1 MEGEPDAGDPL
12 LAQGRSGSGGQ
23 TSGAGTSEHRNVTL
37 TPDTAI
43 AHAGVVYP
51 SELERA
57 FMDRSTSLDVERA
70 SSRSLGLGGWTTAVI
85 LGEVKKLLDLSGA
98 LVVSSLASFLV
109 PVMTMAFVG
118 RNTTKSELSVVALA
132 SSFFNVTGYA
142 AIVGSLGALETL
154 ISNAHGANSHALKG
168 VLLQRAIV
176 ITLMMCVGVIV
187 MWTRMYDIMILAGQD
202 PALAR
207 SAAEYLLHISPS
219 LVFLAAADAMKKF
232 FTCQSL
238 VVAPTVAAVVS
249 TVLTF
254 FYNWLLIVVWKLE
267 LRGAAHAV
275 NLAQLTPCAIL
286 YTWYALRE
294 RRLREEGSDDQTW
307 YGFDF
312 TAEGVFGGWGEYF
325 KLAIPSAAMVALE
338 WGVFECS
345 LLLSGWLD
353 NPSLH
358 VAVMGLSLNF
368 SGTVYMLPLGVS
380 SATAVRVGNAIGGGQ
395 PEKAKRSAW
404 VSLAMTLAM
413 QVSLGVL
420 SVLGREA
427 VGMAFS
433 EDEGVIRAT
442 ADIVPLVA
450 FCMLGDG
457 VNASI
462 GGMLRGIGRQEIGAK
477 YNLLSYWGIGM
488 PLAYMLGIPLG
499 WGIAGLWTGLA
510 TCASVNGIIMF
521 LVLRRVEWGLEV
533 ARASERQ
540 R

>member
-1 MEGEPDAGDPL
+1 MGVGMDEREPSEGDSLLAPDA
-12 LAQGRSGSGGQ
+12 
-23 TSGAGTSEHRNVTL
+23 
-37 TPDTAI
+37 AI

-51 SELERA
+51 SGLERA
-57 FMDRSTSLDVERA
+57 YMDRAASFDVERP
-70 SSRSLGLGGWTTAVI
+70 SSLSYGLGGMSTTVN
-85 LGEVKKLLDLSGA
+85 LREVKKLLGLSGA

-109 PVMTMAFVG
+109 PVMTLAFVG

-168 VLLQRAIV
+168 IILQRSIL
-176 ITLMMCVGVIV
+176 ITMTMCVVVIV
-187 MWTRMYDIMILAGQD
+187 MWTRMYDVMILAGQD

-207 SAAEYLLHISPS
+207 AAAEYLLHISPS
-219 LVFLAAADAMKKF
+219 LVFLAASDAMKKF

-238 VVAPTVAAVVS
+238 VVAPTVAAVAS
-249 TVLTF
+249 TVMTF
-254 FYNWLLIVVWKLE
+254 FYNWMLIVVWKLE
-267 LRGAAHAV
+267 LRGAALAV
-275 NLAQLTPCAIL
+275 DLAQFTPCVIL
-286 YTWYALRE
+286 YTWYVLRE
-294 RRLREEGSDDQTW
+294 RQLREDGSDERTW
-307 YGFDF
+307 HGLDF
-312 TAEGVFGGWGEYF
+312 TATGVFGGWGEYF

-353 NPSLH
+353 DPSLH

-380 SATAVRVGNAIGGGQ
+380 SATAVRVGNAIGGGL
-395 PEKAKRSAW
+395 PENAKRSAW
-404 VSLAMTLAM
+404 VSLALTVAM
-413 QVSLGVL
+413 QACLGIL
-420 SVLGREA
+420 SVVGREA

-433 EDEGVIRAT
+433 DDEGVIRAT
-442 ADIVPLVA
+442 ADIVPLIA

-488 PLAYMLGIPLG
+488 PLAYVLAFPLG
-499 WGIAGLWTGLA
+499 MGIAGLWTGLA
-510 TCASVNGIIMF
+510 TCASVNGAIMF
-521 LVLRRVEWGLEV
+521 VVLRRVDWHAEV
-533 ARASERQ
+533 AAASER
-540 R
+540 RR